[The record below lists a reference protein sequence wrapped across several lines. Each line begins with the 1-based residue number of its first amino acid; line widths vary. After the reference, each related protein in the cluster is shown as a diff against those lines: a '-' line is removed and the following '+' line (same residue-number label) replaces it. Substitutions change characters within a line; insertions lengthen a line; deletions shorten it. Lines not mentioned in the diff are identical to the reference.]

1 MCDTKRLCPSV
12 LASVY
17 KDESVCVHVCLCG
30 GARGGPGAFTRSA
43 SCRVEWLEGDNNSQ
57 VKIQL
62 FAWGLTLWGLSGRSA
77 GGGVGGGSASET
89 EATYKGLVLVFKPL
103 VVNIWKQLRRDRGGS
118 FTRTLLV
125 AVKLHSYCTQWE
137 WITKSG
143 TIEQLVVE
151 EWQVEFIGLLRNNRQ
166 LVKHLCAILLNS
178 YRKNMLMIGFII
190 SNNSSFIE
198 FTWNVPN
205 YNVIAQLHTY
215 KQLLLCDV
223 VFLFH
228 YLSTLVNPVQ
238 LLVLTSI

>member
-1 MCDTKRLCPSV
+1 MCDTKRLCASV

-17 KDESVCVHVCLCG
+17 KDESVCAHVCLCG

-77 GGGVGGGSASET
+77 GGGGGGGGSASET

-137 WITKSG
+137 WMG
-143 TIEQLVVE
+143 
-151 EWQVEFIGLLRNNRQ
+151 
-166 LVKHLCAILLNS
+166 
-178 YRKNMLMIGFII
+178 
-190 SNNSSFIE
+190 
-198 FTWNVPN
+198 
-205 YNVIAQLHTY
+205 
-215 KQLLLCDV
+215 
-223 VFLFH
+223 
-228 YLSTLVNPVQ
+228 
-238 LLVLTSI
+238 